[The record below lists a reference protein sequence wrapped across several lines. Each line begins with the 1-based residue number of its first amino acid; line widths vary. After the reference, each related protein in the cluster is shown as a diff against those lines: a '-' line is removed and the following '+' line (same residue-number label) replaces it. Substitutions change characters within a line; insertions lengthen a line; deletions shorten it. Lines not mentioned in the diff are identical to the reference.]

1 MNTNLNIMI
10 VDDHPI
16 HLILLKQLLTKLGCK
31 VTVFDNA
38 LEACESVTATN
49 CDIIFCDIQMPVHD
63 GIDMM
68 FMLDEANYQG
78 NVVLISSVE
87 LTVVSAIRA
96 MCEGFPFDVLDI
108 IEKPYTP
115 KSIEDV
121 LAMRLKSDNKGFPER
136 KNIEVTDEEFLVAL
150 AKGQIHNYYQPKVDF
165 EMETVTGYEALARWV
180 HPKYGVLA
188 PDAFLPIVER
198 CQLSAELFDTVLKN
212 ALDDIQDHR
221 LCKTIAINV
230 DQFNLEDS
238 NFAQTFIARC
248 LERGVN
254 PSSFIIEIT
263 ERDTYRNSVSLYKNL
278 TKLRVNDVTVSI
290 DDFGTGNSTL
300 EKLAQLP
307 FNEMKIDR
315 SFVFEI
321 KDDQKKKNIVLS
333 ICGLAKNLGIKLVA
347 EGVEDHETWS
357 LLKEYGVEVCQGY
370 FVSKPMPLELV
381 KNMNIDIR

>member
-1 MNTNLNIMI
+1 MNTNLEIMI

-16 HLILLKQLLTKLGCK
+16 HLILLKQLLIKLGSK

-38 LEACESVTATN
+38 LDACESVAEKKY
-49 CDIIFCDIQMPVHD
+49 DIIFCDIQMPVHD

-87 LTVVSAIRA
+87 LTVISAIRA

-108 IEKPYTP
+108 IEKPYTQ

-121 LAMRLKSDNKGFPER
+121 LAMRLKSTTKPYTER
-136 KNIEVTDEEFLVAL
+136 KKIEVTDEEFLVAL
-150 AKGQIHNYYQPKVDF
+150 AKGQIQNYYQPKVDF
-165 EMETVTGYEALARWV
+165 VTEHLSGYEALARWV
-180 HPKYGVLA
+180 HPEYGVLT
-188 PDAFLPIVER
+188 PDVFLPIVTR
-198 CQLSAELFDTVLKN
+198 CQLSAELFDTVLNN
-212 ALDDIQDHR
+212 ALDDIKIRNLD
-221 LCKTIAINV
+221 KKIAINV

-238 NFAQTFIARC
+238 DFAQTFIARC
-248 LERGVN
+248 LERDVS
-254 PSSFIIEIT
+254 PSAFIIEIT

-357 LLKEYGVEVCQGY
+357 LLKDYGVEVCQGY
-370 FVSKPMPLELV
+370 FVSKPLPLELV
-381 KNMNIDIR
+381 KNIEIEIK